1 MATEIFHKIK
11 NITGRSHPGEIKKFL
26 DENEKYLSPAAL
38 VFGFI
43 LDSLTLTR
51 VDLFLDNFIL
61 LGYLFISGASILLLN
76 ANDSGRLRNKTIQP
90 IIIWLP
96 LLMQFAFGGLFSG
109 FVVLYSRSASLSASW
124 PFLLILLVVL
134 IGNEFLKKRY
144 SRLLFQLGIYF
155 IAIFSYLI
163 FAIPVILNTMGPFIF
178 LISGIISLVVIAFV
192 IRAISKIA
200 PWKISF
206 NQRPI
211 LTMILGIF
219 FAFNI
224 LYFTNVIPPIPLSL
238 KDIAIAHNVERHGPN
253 SVQLSF
259 EPSPWYV
266 LLRDYDNTYHRLG
279 NEPVYIYSSIFAPT
293 DLTADIIHEWAF
305 FDENLEKWVVTD
317 QIKYPIFGGRDDGY
331 RGFSVKSNISAGKWR
346 IDVKTKRN
354 QLLGRIKFEIKQVS
368 SLPELK
374 TEIR

>member
-1 MATEIFHKIK
+1 MIAEIFHKII
-11 NITGRSHPGEIKKFL
+11 NIAEKSHPREIKKFL

-51 VDLFLDNFIL
+51 VDLLLDNLIL
-61 LGYLFISGASILLLN
+61 LSYLLIAGASILLLN
-76 ANDSGRLRNKTIQP
+76 ANDSGRLKNKIVQP
-90 IIIWLP
+90 FVIWLP

-109 FVVLYSRSASLSASW
+109 FVILYSRSASLSASW
-124 PFLLILLVVL
+124 PFLLVLLVVL

-155 IAIFSYLI
+155 TAIFSYLI
-163 FAIPVILNTMGPFIF
+163 FAVPVILDSMGPFIF
-178 LISGIISLVVIAFV
+178 LISGIVSLVVIVFV
-192 IRAISKIA
+192 VRAISKIA

-206 NQRPI
+206 NQRSI

-219 FAFNI
+219 FVFNI

-238 KDIAIAHNVERHGPN
+238 KDITIAHNVERHGPN

-279 NEPVYIYSSIFAPT
+279 NEPVYVYSSIFAPT
-293 DLTADIIHEWAF
+293 NLTADIIHEWAF
-305 FDENLEKWVVTD
+305 FDENLQKWIITD
-317 QIKYPIFGGRDDGY
+317 QIQYPIFGGRNEGY
-331 RGFSVKSNISAGKWR
+331 RGFSVKSNISDGKWR
-346 IDVKTKRN
+346 IDVKTRRN
-354 QLLGRIKFEIKQVS
+354 QLLGRIKFEIEQVS
-368 SLPELK
+368 SLPELR
-374 TEIR
+374 TEVR